1 MSTTSWYRRSIW
13 NYKGSREYTKSG
25 YEYSRTKFVEEDLD
39 IDCSD
44 RHYVITGCNSGIG
57 YEIALAVAKRG
68 GILHM
73 VCRNEDSAKAARS
86 DIITTTGND
95 KIYLHLVDLARPKAV
110 TEWAAKFAVQQEH
123 IHVLVNNAGCLLH
136 ERRFDEDGCEIDV
149 NFAVNTLAPY
159 ILTITLLPV
168 LQRNEDARVINISSA
183 GMLCVRLEPDDL
195 MHSGIDPYDGLLVY
209 SQNKRQQVVMSLWF
223 AQRYD
228 KVHFSCMHPGWVDTP
243 GVRNSLPQFYEEMKA
258 NLRSPAEGA
267 DTAVWLAVSKAAL
280 KHPSG
285 LFFQDRM
292 PVATHL
298 PLAWTKSSIEEENLL
313 MINIE
318 ALRVKVLGTLMMTA
332 NAGNPDLAET
342 RETSLTEPM
351 ETLEK
356 AADEKLA
363 FKNPFPDEPLADTS
377 SARKEVLFAPVISE
391 TSVLEAASPPPKAA
405 SPPPKAA
412 SPPPKAAS
420 PPPKEASLPEEPRG
434 PAESKDEQVE
444 ESLAKSELQVKE
456 VFVPAEPEI
465 ECVLDAVPLES
476 SSNTE
481 CTATVK
487 TQVQGIDLQ
496 PSEVDLEKSST

>member
-1 MSTTSWYRRSIW
+1 M
-13 NYKGSREYTKSG
+13 K
-25 YEYSRTKFVEEDLD
+25 
-39 IDCSD
+39 
-44 RHYVITGCNSGIG
+44 
-57 YEIALAVAKRG
+57 
-68 GILHM
+68 
-73 VCRNEDSAKAARS
+73 
-86 DIITTTGND
+86 
-95 KIYLHLVDLARPKAV
+95 
-110 TEWAAKFAVQQEH
+110 
-123 IHVLVNNAGCLLH
+123 
-136 ERRFDEDGCEIDV
+136 
-149 NFAVNTLAPY
+149 
-159 ILTITLLPV
+159 
-168 LQRNEDARVINISSA
+168 
-183 GMLCVRLEPDDL
+183 
-195 MHSGIDPYDGLLVY
+195 
-209 SQNKRQQVVMSLWF
+209 VVMSLWF

-363 FKNPFPDEPLADTS
+363 FTNPFPDEPLADTS

-391 TSVLEAASPPPKAA
+391 TSVLEAASPPPKE
-405 SPPPKAA
+405 A

-434 PAESKDEQVE
+434 PAESKEEEVE

-487 TQVQGIDLQ
+487 TQVEGIDLQ